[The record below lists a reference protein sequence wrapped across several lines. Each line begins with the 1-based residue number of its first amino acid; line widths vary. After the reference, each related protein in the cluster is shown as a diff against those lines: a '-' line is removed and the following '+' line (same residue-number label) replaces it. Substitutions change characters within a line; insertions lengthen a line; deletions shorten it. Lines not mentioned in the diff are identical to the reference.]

1 MMQSFAFCYHT
12 QQLRT
17 VWVAGAEGGEY
28 LRLVAAD
35 GPAFRYHP
43 RQLLHRW
50 EAEAPALNEADA
62 RDFLRR
68 RIHDLE
74 RQARSLDLEALHA
87 RLPVNEERPL
97 WRIAQDALPQDADPW
112 AQAALFLALLRD
124 STRFRRGETGFAARP
139 EAEQRQR
146 AARLAEAA
154 AQHAWAAKASA
165 WARALE
171 RGHWPGAED
180 PDGPRFLAQLTSLV
194 ALEKRSPY
202 WALLWKHLGLL
213 SHHAHDAVPALK
225 RWLEVAGAW
234 PGWPEILLM
243 RAGVCRSFPAQ
254 VVALAAQM
262 AAAPVRAAGR
272 TDYQAVAT
280 YTMDAMDTFDYDDA
294 YSVLE
299 ADAGGLTVAVHI
311 AEPPPELAPGHPVFD
326 TAALRMSSVYTPH
339 GIFPMLPPALSL
351 GRCSLQ
357 KGEPREVV
365 TCRLRLTS
373 KGAEALGFERGLIRV
388 SENLDYDS
396 AEALMRAE
404 PASWG
409 RLNRLAEA
417 LMHRRI
423 ANGAV
428 VTARREVRLDI
439 SDPARVRLHPASRH
453 GGVHRVIEE
462 LAIAYNTAVG
472 HYCQEHQLPVF
483 YRVQSKRKSTPEPGV
498 TTMPLLPPARYSL
511 KGGRH
516 AGLGAS
522 RYAHCTSPLRRFP
535 DLVTQR
541 QLIEHVTCGRA
552 PFGDWRLLEEWVSL
566 AETRQT
572 AYDEVERAID
582 EHWVRVY
589 LSQNAGLE
597 LRAAVRRNDHGHG
610 RVWLE
615 DVLLMADAKLP
626 PYLRPGSQLTV
637 RVVDVNVD
645 TQRVRVEAAA

>member
-1 MMQSFAFCYHT
+1 MLQSFAFCYHT

-17 VWVAGAEGGEY
+17 VWVAGPEGGDY
-28 LRLVAAD
+28 LRLVPAD
-35 GPAFRYHP
+35 GPAFRYRP
-43 RQLLHRW
+43 GQLLYRW
-50 EAEAPALNEADA
+50 QAEAPALDEAGA

-74 RQARSLDLEALHA
+74 QQARSLDLAALHA

-97 WRIAQDALPQDADPW
+97 AEIAQAALPRDTDPW

-154 AQHAWAAKASA
+154 AQQTWAAKVSA
-165 WARALE
+165 WAKALE
-171 RGHWPGAED
+171 QGHWPGADD

-194 ALEKRSPY
+194 ALERRSPY
-202 WALLWKHLGLL
+202 WPLLWKRLGLPG
-213 SHHAHDAVPALK
+213 HHAHDAVPALK

-234 PGWPEILLM
+234 PGWPEILLV
-243 RAGVCRSFPAQ
+243 RAGVYRGFPAE
-254 VVALAAQM
+254 VVALATQM
-262 AAAPVRAAGR
+262 AAAPVRTAGR
-272 TDYQAVAT
+272 TDYRAVTA

-299 ADAGGLTVAVHI
+299 TDAGGLTVAVHI
-311 AEPPPELAPGHPVFD
+311 AEPPAELAPGHPVFE
-326 TAALRMSSVYTPH
+326 AAAQRMSSVYTPH

-357 KGEPREVV
+357 KGEVREVV

-373 KGAEALGFERGLIRV
+373 QGAQVLGFEPGLIRV
-388 SENLDYDS
+388 TENLDYAR
-396 AEALMRAE
+396 AEELMRAE
-404 PASWG
+404 PSTWG
-409 RLNRLAEA
+409 RLNRLAET
-417 LMHRRI
+417 LMQRRI

-428 VTARREVRLDI
+428 VTVRREVRLDL
-439 SDPARVRLHPASRH
+439 SDPAHVRLRPTSRH

-472 HYCQEHQLPVF
+472 RYCQEHRLPAF
-483 YRVQSKRKSTPEPGV
+483 YRVQSKRKSTPEPGL

-516 AGLGAS
+516 AGLGAD

-541 QLIEHVTCGRA
+541 QLIGHVTSGQA
-552 PFGDWRLLEEWVSL
+552 PFSDFALLEEWVSL

-589 LSQNAGLE
+589 LSQNPGLE
-597 LRAAVRRNDHGHG
+597 LRAAVRRNEHGHG

-626 PYLRPGSQLTV
+626 PYVRPGSPVTV
-637 RVVDVNVD
+637 RVTDVNVD
-645 TQRVRVEAAA
+645 TQRVQVEAVA